1 MSTRADGLLVCNQCS
16 QQKETELTENLQF
29 WNIQKRKESYWK
41 IPTETKAKKQP

>member
-1 MSTRADGLLVCNQCS
+1 MPTRADGLLVCNQCS
-16 QQKETELTENLQF
+16 HQKETEFTQHPQL